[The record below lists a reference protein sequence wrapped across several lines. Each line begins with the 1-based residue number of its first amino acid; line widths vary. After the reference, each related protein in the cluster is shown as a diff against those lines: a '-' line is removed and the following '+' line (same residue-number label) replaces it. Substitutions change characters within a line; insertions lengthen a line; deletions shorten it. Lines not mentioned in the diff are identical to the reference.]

1 MARYGVFEGK
11 ADGTWIVWDRA
22 EAHGVPAAGLFT
34 READARRKVD
44 ELNGGRET

>member
-22 EAHGVPAAGLFT
+22 EVHSVTSAGLFM
-34 READARRKVD
+34 READAKVKVD